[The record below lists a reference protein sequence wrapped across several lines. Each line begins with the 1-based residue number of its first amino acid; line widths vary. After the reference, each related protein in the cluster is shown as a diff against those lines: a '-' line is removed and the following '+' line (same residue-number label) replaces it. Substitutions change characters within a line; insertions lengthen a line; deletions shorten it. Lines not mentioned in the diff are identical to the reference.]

1 MSESTRDPDSLFQA
15 HCLVREA
22 YVRVRKLRQVDPAVR
37 ETVTRLDEMASELWL
52 EYHGPELPFERA
64 A

>member
-1 MSESTRDPDSLFQA
+1 MNDPDSLFKA
-15 HCLVREA
+15 YCIVRET
-22 YVRVRKLRQVDPAVR
+22 YGRIRQLRQVEPAIR

-64 A
+64 AA